1 MIYVKREV
9 CIAFMQRV
17 VNLHKSM
24 IPNET
29 LKQTHWLVHVLL
41 QFIIVNKSITITRIA
56 TLPVADQRD
65 SLSSKSG
72 S

>member
-1 MIYVKREV
+1 
-9 CIAFMQRV
+9 
-17 VNLHKSM
+17 M

-56 TLPVADQRD
+56 TVPVADQRD